1 MVHLDRHLV
10 DILQVAVAAVCKDHP
25 HLDKP
30 QPGTPEEQVAV
41 VKDSII
47 VLQSPEQ
54 QTLAEVEVEVVLRII
69 QYI

>member
-1 MVHLDRHLV
+1 MVHLARHLV
-10 DILQVAVAAVCKDHP
+10 DILLAVAAAACKDRP

-47 VLQSPEQ
+47 MLQ
-54 QTLAEVEVEVVLRII
+54 
-69 QYI
+69 

>member
-1 MVHLDRHLV
+1 MVHLARHLV
-10 DILQVAVAAVCKDHP
+10 DILPVAVVVACKVRP

-47 VLQSPEQ
+47 MLQ
-54 QTLAEVEVEVVLRII
+54 
-69 QYI
+69 